1 KEEGCDLGLR
11 TIVPCETMTT
21 LGSSI
26 LTGETISGE
35 WYTILLGS
43 DVKKRIEENSVM
55 RIFMEHIQGWDNS
68 SLTFKFHVKI
78 DGECID
84 ISGLCDQAA
93 EDGVYNVIYAGFDT
107 FRIVEVV
114 YSDYIIFHLISF
126 NNEQT
131 FQMMALFA
139 REPDVSPKLK
149 KKFVEIC
156 QKYGITEE
164 NIVDLTKVGKF
175 SSLRFSL
182 PKFPRYCREKSKK
195 R

>member
-1 KEEGCDLGLR
+1 MKLLSLCLGLTLVWAHEEGNHEVVTSNFD
-11 TIVPCETMTT
+11 VPK
-21 LGSSI
+21 
-26 LTGETISGE
+26 ISGE

-164 NIVDLTKVGKF
+164 NIVDLTKVDRCLHARGRQLSQA
-175 SSLRFSL
+175 SSA
-182 PKFPRYCREKSKK
+182 K
-195 R
+195 

>member
-1 KEEGCDLGLR
+1 MKLLLLCLGLTLVWAHEEGHHEVVTSNFD
-11 TIVPCETMTT
+11 IPK
-21 LGSSI
+21 
-26 LTGETISGE
+26 ISGD

-84 ISGLCDQAA
+84 MAGLCDQAA
-93 EDGVYNVIYAGFDT
+93 ENGVYNVIYAGFVT

-131 FQMMALFA
+131 FQMLALFA
-139 REPDVSPKLK
+139 REPDVNPELK
-149 KKFVEIC
+149 KKFGKIC

-164 NIVDLTKVGKF
+164 NIVDLTKVDRCLHARGRQLAQA
-175 SSLRFSL
+175 SSA
-182 PKFPRYCREKSKK
+182 K
-195 R
+195 